1 MTVPF
6 PGLKVFIES
15 DGQTLEFLDKNGN
28 IQTIKN
34 KTVAISNYEYEKRKN
49 DEKRK
54 ILLLKPEYIGVFV
67 SDTKNIMR
75 YSESSQY
82 VDNRTKKVHNPRTI
96 GQ

>member
-1 MTVPF
+1 MTKPF
-6 PGLKVFIES
+6 PGLKIFIES
-15 DGQTLEFLDKNGN
+15 DGQTLEFLDKDGN

-34 KTVAISNYEYEKRKN
+34 KTVAITNYEYETRKN

-67 SDTKNIMR
+67 SDTRNIMT

-82 VDNRTKKVHNPRTI
+82 VDNKTKKVYNPRTI
-96 GQ
+96 GK